1 MRETG
6 RKTNNMEKG
15 KNVGLTDQLM
25 KEIMW
30 KARNQGKENSH
41 GLIQASMKENSMMQ
55 LKGLELTHGQTS
67 ASLQESGNLTR
78 CTVEVFSHGPMDDD
92 SKDATSMTRSM
103 GTDCSLGLMADL
115 TKARGQTGSRT
126 ALESTFRT
134 REK

>member
-55 LKGLELTHGQTS
+55 LKGLELTHGQTNDS
-67 ASLQESGNLTR
+67 ILESGKITKCMERVCL
-78 CTVEVFSHGPMDDD
+78 
-92 SKDATSMTRSM
+92 
-103 GTDCSLGLMADL
+103 LGQMVVDL
-115 TKARGQTGSRT
+115 KGFT
-126 ALESTFRT
+126 
-134 REK
+134 